1 MIWRTRW
8 PTSSC
13 ALSANDLVCAVLS
26 VVGMAGELLCVVV
39 PTTRP
44 YGADRGDTL
53 NTYVHS

>member
-1 MIWRTRW
+1 MICRTRW

-13 ALSANDLVCAVLS
+13 AVSANDLVGAVLS

-44 YGADRGDTL
+44 LTVPIGETR
-53 NTYVHS
+53 